1 MEFLKQWA
9 ITICF
14 AAAAGGIATLLL
26 PQSNGLNK
34 LFRMVAALFFLCSI
48 VLPITSAAK
57 GIFDYDSRQRQQEEV
72 GEMAEQI
79 EKNTEQFAY
88 LLARENI
95 NKLIQEKLKFLNI
108 YPKEVAVTFYEE
120 NGKIERIH
128 AEIYGDS
135 TLQGREQELADFIKQ
150 ELGIEAICYFS

>member
-1 MEFLKQWA
+1 
-9 ITICF
+9 
-14 AAAAGGIATLLL
+14 
-26 PQSNGLNK
+26 
-34 LFRMVAALFFLCSI
+34 
-48 VLPITSAAK
+48 
-57 GIFDYDSRQRQQEEV
+57 
-72 GEMAEQI
+72 MAEQI